1 MLGQIFKAQ
10 TKGLRVKPTYD
21 DIIDETFKP
30 VNVKYPDRRA
40 EATFNSHLFGQ
51 IRDAIDE
58 TETADQI
65 ARIKDLGMRRASAQ
79 SGQSFHTAAAS
90 NPPQPPPSPM
100 IVDHHLER
108 ERFLQEEA
116 RAAEDAVREAARQ
129 RELTRQQTRDQ
140 LQYIASQNAA
150 ARQMNEERLS
160 EMKDRHVAELSEL
173 QRYKSDASE
182 SIVLQERNA
191 ERALRRQ
198 SQENQMQEMNHIRQL
213 KFLQT
218 REAEENQRQ
227 TFLRGQLQ
235 DEQRQLQDKQ
245 RQLQDVDR
253 QLQDEYRTLQTLT
266 MQVPLELRDEVSTE
280 LVAYNQALMGSSSAA
295 ASAATNPS
303 FYDIYDEKDDE
314 YASTGQKSKPKPGRK
329 NKFNTEVPKQDKKT
343 STLKSQPLPQHGTQI
358 IKGLN
363 HDALIT
369 MPKGFLFDQLD
380 LRGFPLTRSDLNAI
394 SRQGFVSMI
403 LAVDSGDTTNLP
415 ANLKNKLTKRQ
426 KTRQET
432 RQTTA

>member
-1 MLGQIFKAQ
+1 
-10 TKGLRVKPTYD
+10 
-21 DIIDETFKP
+21 
-30 VNVKYPDRRA
+30 
-40 EATFNSHLFGQ
+40 
-51 IRDAIDE
+51 
-58 TETADQI
+58 
-65 ARIKDLGMRRASAQ
+65 
-79 SGQSFHTAAAS
+79 
-90 NPPQPPPSPM
+90 
-100 IVDHHLER
+100 
-108 ERFLQEEA
+108 
-116 RAAEDAVREAARQ
+116 
-129 RELTRQQTRDQ
+129 
-140 LQYIASQNAA
+140 
-150 ARQMNEERLS
+150 
-160 EMKDRHVAELSEL
+160 
-173 QRYKSDASE
+173 
-182 SIVLQERNA
+182 
-191 ERALRRQ
+191 
-198 SQENQMQEMNHIRQL
+198 MQEMNHIRQL

-253 QLQDEYRTLQTLT
+253 QLQDEYRTLQDEYRTLQTLT

-314 YASTGQKSKPKPGRK
+314 YASTNQKSKPKPGRK
-329 NKFNTEVPKQDKKT
+329 NKFNTEVPKQVKKT

-363 HDALIT
+363 HDALMT

-403 LAVDSGDTTNLP
+403 LAVDSGDTTSLP
-415 ANLKNKLTKRQ
+415 ANLKKKLSK
-426 KTRQET
+426 

>member
-21 DIIDETFKP
+21 DIINETFKP

-51 IRDAIDE
+51 VRDAIDE

-140 LQYIASQNAA
+140 LQYIANQNAA
-150 ARQMNEERLS
+150 ARQMHEERLS
-160 EMKDRHVAELSEL
+160 EMKDRQDAEIRQL
-173 QRYKSDASE
+173 QRHESNVSE

-191 ERALRRQ
+191 ERTLGRQ
-198 SQENQMQEMNHIRQL
+198 AEDNQMQEMFLARKL
-213 KFLQT
+213 KYLQT

-227 TFLRGQLQ
+227 VTFLRGQLQ
-235 DEQRQLQDKQ
+235 DEQRQLQDEH

-253 QLQDEYRTLQTLT
+253 QLQDEYRTLQDEYRTLQTLT

-280 LVAYNQALMGSSSAA
+280 LVAYNQALMGSSSSAA
-295 ASAATNPS
+295 ASADTNPS
-303 FYDIYDEKDDE
+303 FFDIYEE
-314 YASTGQKSKPKPGRK
+314 EEPKPGK
-329 NKFNTEVPKQDKKT
+329 KLKTKLYKSVKKT
-343 STLKSQPLPQHGTQI
+343 STSKSQPLPQHGTQI
-358 IKGLN
+358 IKGLDRN
-363 HDALIT
+363 ALLT
-369 MPKGFLFDQLD
+369 MPKGFLFDQMD
-380 LRGFPLTRSDLNAI
+380 LRGFPLTNSDLTAI
-394 SRQGFVSMI
+394 LRQDFASLI

-415 ANLKNKLTKRQ
+415 ANLKKKLTKRQ